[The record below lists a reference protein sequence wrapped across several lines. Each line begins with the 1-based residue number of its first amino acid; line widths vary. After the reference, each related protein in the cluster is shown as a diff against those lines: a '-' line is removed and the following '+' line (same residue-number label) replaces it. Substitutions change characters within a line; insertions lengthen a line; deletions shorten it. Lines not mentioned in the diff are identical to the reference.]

1 MEAEL
6 PIALT
11 AIVAVALTGVAA
23 WRLRPSEAPHP
34 ATRFEF
40 RLPDGQQFVVT
51 QRPVVAVAPDGRFF
65 IYEVKEGLYL
75 RSMNGLEPQLVSGPE
90 ETQINPFVS
99 PDGQWIGYFTAAGQL
114 KRIAV
119 NGGTPVTVSAAELP
133 SGASWGRDNTIL
145 FGQGSGIM
153 RVSANG
159 GTPTLV
165 IPAAEGE
172 SMYGPELLPDGD
184 SVMFSVTKD
193 QGPARWDVAQIVVQ
207 SLSSGRRTVLVEGG
221 SHAHYLSSGH
231 LVYGSRGAIFGIGFD
246 AERLTTTG
254 GAVPLVQNVQRTV
267 GVRAAAWHYAVSDDG
282 TLVYVPDSGSL
293 NSLVWVNR
301 NGTSEPIS
309 SIPRAA
315 YEDPRLSPDGSRV
328 LLTRDG
334 DIWIYELASGRSTR
348 FTKDGSSLMGVWSP
362 DGSSVAYSSAKGGN
376 LEAWVAPSDGTGQPR
391 QLTRLGG
398 QVHVDSWSPDGRTL
412 TIHHHLPN
420 RLPARMFMLAMVGA
434 DSKPEPILEGDFT
447 AEGAQFLARRASRLV
462 CVRRVRS
469 TRDLHPAVSGTWRPG
484 DGFG

>member
-1 MEAEL
+1 
-6 PIALT
+6 
-11 AIVAVALTGVAA
+11 
-23 WRLRPSEAPHP
+23 
-34 ATRFEF
+34 
-40 RLPDGQQFVVT
+40 
-51 QRPVVAVAPDGRFF
+51 
-65 IYEVKEGLYL
+65 
-75 RSMNGLEPQLVSGPE
+75 
-90 ETQINPFVS
+90 
-99 PDGQWIGYFTAAGQL
+99 
-114 KRIAV
+114 
-119 NGGTPVTVSAAELP
+119 
-133 SGASWGRDNTIL
+133 
-145 FGQGSGIM
+145 M

-159 GTPTLV
+159 GTPTLL

-231 LVYGSRGAIFGIGFD
+231 LVYGSQGAIFGIGFD
-246 AERLTTTG
+246 AERLTTIG

-282 TLVYVPDSGSL
+282 TLVYVPDGGSL
-293 NSLVWVNR
+293 NSVVWVNR

-334 DIWIYELASGRSTR
+334 DVWIYELASGRSTR

-398 QVHVDSWSPDGRTL
+398 QVHVDSWSPDGHTL
-412 TIHHHLPN
+412 TIHHHRPN
-420 RLPARMFMLAMVGA
+420 RVPARMFMLAMVEA
-434 DSKPEPILEGDFT
+434 DSKPEPFIEGDFT
-447 AEGAQFLARRASRLV
+447 AEGANFSRDGRHVSFVSAESGRREIYIRPYPGPGGQVTVSVDGGQEAIWAANNEVFYRTLTGDRMFAAAVSTAPRLSVGKPVQLFQGPYYVASTGSPRPQYDVAPDGRRLLMLLPSSATASSVSRPRLV
-462 CVRRVRS
+462 VVQNWFDEVKRLV
-469 TRDLHPAVSGTWRPG
+469 PVN
-484 DGFG
+484 